1 MNLEDGNSS
10 ACRRLMGVPRMGK
23 EHERPPEAEGAS
35 SSSRVMAE
43 CAGCASL
50 NQGGRRPEGQTVRL
64 CPRASVRKMRG
75 RPFYVF
81 Y

>member
-1 MNLEDGNSS
+1 MNLEDGNSL
-10 ACRRLMGVPRMGK
+10 ACRRLMEYPGWERAKAPPRPKGLLLVQ
-23 EHERPPEAEGAS
+23 ELWQN
-35 SSSRVMAE
+35 
-43 CAGCASL
+43 AGYVTLS
-50 NQGGRRPEGQTVRL
+50 QGGRRPEGQTVWL